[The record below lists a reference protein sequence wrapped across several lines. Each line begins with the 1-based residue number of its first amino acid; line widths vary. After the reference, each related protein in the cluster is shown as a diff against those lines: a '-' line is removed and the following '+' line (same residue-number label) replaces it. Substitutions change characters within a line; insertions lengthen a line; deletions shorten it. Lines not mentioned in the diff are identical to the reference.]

1 MSHTT
6 SPVPVAKLSHVF
18 DVEAFEASLAAPAPA
33 YPLMLSADAIA
44 AVLSRGRI
52 RRELASMTPATAIK
66 KRRTM

>member
-1 MSHTT
+1 MSPTT
-6 SPVPVAKLSHVF
+6 STNHAAKLSHVF

-52 RRELASMTPATAIK
+52 QRALASLAPATAVK